1 MKKWTKFIAGA
12 LALSILTMLP
22 TAALATSDTAEETV
36 AGYLILGEDLSDSQ
50 EKTVLKLLGVSDLS
64 EYEVSYTTHEEEEEL
79 FGSYLSASLLGTK
92 ALSSILL
99 VPAEEGSGIT
109 VTTYNIS
116 YCTEEMYQT
125 ALADAGVAD
134 VEVYVA
140 APTSLSGTCALAS
153 AFKAYTIMTGEE
165 LDEDATDAAAE
176 EIVTTGEVGEAIGDS
191 ETATKLITVLKEK
204 ALSEN
209 LSEDEIGTTLDQLC
223 ENMGVTLDDDLRQ
236 KIIDLIVKLQNAD
249 IDLDTIKQQA
259 ADLYDSIKSELE
271 KLDAS
276 GVTDGSSNAFVALIQ
291 SIVNFFK
298 SLFSNLFG

>member
-1 MKKWTKFIAGA
+1 MRLKRFTAGA
-12 LALSILTMLP
+12 LALSILAMLP
-22 TAALATSDTAEETV
+22 TAALASGSAASEDT

-50 EKTVLKLLGVSDLS
+50 EKTVLKLLDVDDLS
-64 EYEVSYTTHEEEEEL
+64 DYEVSYTTHEEEEEL

-99 VPAEEGSGIT
+99 IPAEEGSGIT

-140 APTSLSGTCALAS
+140 APTTLSGTCALAS

-176 EIVTTGEVGEAIGDS
+176 EIVTTGEVGEAIGDTD
-191 ETATKLITVLKEK
+191 TATKLIAVLKEK
-204 ALSEN
+204 ALSEG
-209 LSEDEIGTTLDQLC
+209 LDEGEIGDTLDQLC
-223 ENMGVTLDDDLRQ
+223 ENMGVTLDDETRQ

-259 ADLYDSIKSELE
+259 SDLYDSIKSELE
-271 KLDAS
+271 KLDES
-276 GVTDGSSNAFVALIQ
+276 GATEGSSNAFTALIQ
-291 SIVNFFK
+291 SIVDFFK
-298 SLFSNLFG
+298 SLFGNLFG

>member
-1 MKKWTKFIAGA
+1 MRLKRFTAGA
-12 LALSILTMLP
+12 LALSILATLP
-22 TAALATSDTAEETV
+22 TAALASGSAASEDT

-50 EKTVLKLLGVSDLS
+50 EETVLKLLDVDDLS
-64 EYEVSYTTHEEEEEL
+64 DYEVSYTTHEEEEEL

-99 VPAEEGSGIT
+99 IPAEEGSGIT

-140 APTSLSGTCALAS
+140 APTTLSGTCALAS

-191 ETATKLITVLKEK
+191 DTATKLITVLKEK
-204 ALSEN
+204 ALSEG
-209 LSEDEIGTTLDQLC
+209 LDEDEIGDTLDQLC
-223 ENMGVTLDDDLRQ
+223 ENMGVTLDDETRQ
-236 KIIDLIVKLQNAD
+236 KIIDLIVKLQNTD

-259 ADLYDSIKSELE
+259 SDLYDSIKSELE
-271 KLDAS
+271 KLDES
-276 GVTDGSSNAFVALIQ
+276 GVAEGSSHAFMKLIH
-291 SIVNFFK
+291 SIVAVFK
-298 SLFSNLFG
+298 SLFGNLLG

>member
-1 MKKWTKFIAGA
+1 MRLKRFTAGV
-12 LALSILTMLP
+12 LALSILATLP
-22 TAALATSDTAEETV
+22 TAALASGSAASEDT
-36 AGYLILGEDLSDSQ
+36 AGYLILGENLSDSQ
-50 EKTVLKLLGVSDLS
+50 EETVLKLLDVDDLS
-64 EYEVSYTTHEEEEEL
+64 DYEVSYTTHEEEEEL

-140 APTSLSGTCALAS
+140 APTTLSGTCALAS

-176 EIVTTGEVGEAIGDS
+176 EIVTTGEVGEAIGDTD
-191 ETATKLITVLKEK
+191 TATKLIAVLKEK
-204 ALSEN
+204 ALSEGLN
-209 LSEDEIGTTLDQLC
+209 EDEIGDTLDQLC
-223 ENMGVTLDDDLRQ
+223 ENMGVTLDDETRQ

-259 ADLYDSIKSELE
+259 SDLYDSIKSELE
-271 KLDAS
+271 KLDES
-276 GVTDGSSNAFVALIQ
+276 GVTDGSSNAFTALIQ
-291 SIVNFFK
+291 SIVDFFK
-298 SLFSNLFG
+298 SLFGNLFG

>member
-1 MKKWTKFIAGA
+1 MRLKRFTAGA
-12 LALSILTMLP
+12 LALSILATLP
-22 TAALATSDTAEETV
+22 TAALASGSAASEDT

-50 EKTVLKLLGVSDLS
+50 EKTVLKLLDVDDLS
-64 EYEVSYTTHEEEEEL
+64 DYEVSYTTHEEEEEL

-99 VPAEEGSGIT
+99 IPAEEGSGIT

-134 VEVYVA
+134 VEVHVA

-176 EIVTTGEVGEAIGDS
+176 EIVTTGEVGEAIGDTD
-191 ETATKLITVLKEK
+191 TATKLIAVLKEK
-204 ALSEN
+204 ALSEG
-209 LSEDEIGTTLDQLC
+209 LDEDEIGDTLDQLC
-223 ENMGVTLDDDLRQ
+223 ENMEVTLDDETRQ

-259 ADLYDSIKSELE
+259 SDLYDSIKSELE
-271 KLDAS
+271 KLDES
-276 GVTDGSSNAFVALIQ
+276 GATEGSSNAFTALIQ
-291 SIVNFFK
+291 SIVDFFK
-298 SLFSNLFG
+298 SLFGNLFG

>member
-1 MKKWTKFIAGA
+1 MRLKRFTAGA
-12 LALSILTMLP
+12 LALSILATLP
-22 TAALATSDTAEETV
+22 TAALASGSAASEDT

-50 EKTVLKLLGVSDLS
+50 EETVLKLLDVDDLS
-64 EYEVSYTTHEEEEEL
+64 DYEVSYTTHEEEEEL

-99 VPAEEGSGIT
+99 IPAEEGSGIT

-140 APTSLSGTCALAS
+140 APTTLSGTCALAS

-191 ETATKLITVLKEK
+191 DTATKLITVLKEK
-204 ALSEN
+204 ALSEG
-209 LSEDEIGTTLDQLC
+209 LDEDEIGDTLDQLC
-223 ENMGVTLDDDLRQ
+223 ENMGVTLDDETRQ
-236 KIIDLIVKLQNAD
+236 KIIDLIVKLQNTD

-259 ADLYDSIKSELE
+259 SDLYDSIKSELE
-271 KLDAS
+271 KLDES
-276 GVTDGSSNAFVALIQ
+276 GVTEGSSNAFMTLIQ
-291 SIVNFFK
+291 SIVDFFK
-298 SLFSNLFG
+298 SLFGNLLG